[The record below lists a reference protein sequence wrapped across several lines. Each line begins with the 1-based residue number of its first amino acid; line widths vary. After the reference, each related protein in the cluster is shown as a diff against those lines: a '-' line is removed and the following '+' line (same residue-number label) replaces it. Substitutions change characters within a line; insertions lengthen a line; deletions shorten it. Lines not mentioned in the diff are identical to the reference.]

1 MKLEFWTWICDSVS
15 GERKLKDDTC
25 QKLGKPTTNDLARDT
40 MVSVSAVI
48 SGDLAKMKASRPR
61 MTCNTLKN
69 ESIRFD
75 KFINYGQRLHIVRG
89 FSAFGTSVVHL
100 TLGSVYQTL
109 EKIMTCLL
117 STQQQA
123 TESTVNDQKNANRCT
138 SARRNT
144 GRIAQRKQ
152 DWRIWLRE

>member
-1 MKLEFWTWICDSVS
+1 MK
-15 GERKLKDDTC
+15 
-25 QKLGKPTTNDLARDT
+25 P
-40 MVSVSAVI
+40 
-48 SGDLAKMKASRPR
+48 SRPQ
-61 MTCNTLKN
+61 MTYLSLEDKY
-69 ESIRFD
+69 IRFD
-75 KFINYGQRLHIVRG
+75 KFINYGQQLHLVFS

-123 TESTVNDQKNANRCT
+123 TESTVNDQKNADRCT

-144 GRIAQRKQ
+144 GCIAQRKQ
-152 DWRIWLRE
+152 DRRI

>member
-1 MKLEFWTWICDSVS
+1 MK
-15 GERKLKDDTC
+15 
-25 QKLGKPTTNDLARDT
+25 P
-40 MVSVSAVI
+40 
-48 SGDLAKMKASRPR
+48 SRPQ
-61 MTCNTLKN
+61 MTCISFKN
-69 ESIRFD
+69 EYSRFD
-75 KFINYGQRLHIVRG
+75 KFINYGQQLHLVFS

-123 TESTVNDQKNANRCT
+123 TESTVNDQKNADRCT

-144 GRIAQRKQ
+144 GCVAEWQQNRRV
-152 DWRIWLRE
+152 RLREYQL

>member
-1 MKLEFWTWICDSVS
+1 MKSEFWTWICDSDS
-15 GERKLKDDTC
+15 GERKIKDYTY
-25 QKLGKPTTNDLARDT
+25 QKLGKPITNNLARDT
-40 MVSVSAVI
+40 MISISTVI
-48 SGDLAKMKASRPR
+48 SGGLVKLKPSRPQ
-61 MTCNTLKN
+61 MTCITLKN
-69 ESIRFD
+69 ETIRFD
-75 KFINYGQRLHIVRG
+75 NFIHYGQQLHLVFS

-109 EKIMTCLL
+109 EKIMTCSL

-144 GRIAQRKQ
+144 GCIAQRKQ
-152 DWRIWLRE
+152 DRRVWLRE